1 MFISKDDIKL
11 DFELKD
17 VNNKQNNK
25 KKKYKI
31 KEK

>member
-11 DFELKD
+11 DFELND

>member
-25 KKKYKI
+25 KKNI
-31 KEK
+31 K

>member
-11 DFELKD
+11 DFELKE
-17 VNNKQNNK
+17 VNKKKNNK